1 MIRMDLANINS
12 SIDLKQRE
20 LNQIKIAMDSLQ
32 SEKEMTVEFYQS
44 QCNQIGQMIRQSMGE
59 AKKFKEVI
67 CKHVAEMEQEFTE
80 YKEHIN
86 KVYMGKD

>member
-1 MIRMDLANINS
+1 MILMDLANINS

-32 SEKEMTVEFYQS
+32 TEKEMTVEYYQS

-67 CKHVAEMEQEFTE
+67 CKHVAEME
-80 YKEHIN
+80 
-86 KVYMGKD
+86 

>member
-1 MIRMDLANINS
+1 
-12 SIDLKQRE
+12 
-20 LNQIKIAMDSLQ
+20 
-32 SEKEMTVEFYQS
+32 
-44 QCNQIGQMIRQSMGE
+44 MIRQSMGE

-86 KVYMGKD
+86 KVYMGKDW